1 MNFLQEK
8 GDSKMDIE
16 IDCPYCEI
24 RNTHAGAKFI
34 KSKR

>member
-1 MNFLQEK
+1 MVHKLLFK
-8 GDSKMDIE
+8 